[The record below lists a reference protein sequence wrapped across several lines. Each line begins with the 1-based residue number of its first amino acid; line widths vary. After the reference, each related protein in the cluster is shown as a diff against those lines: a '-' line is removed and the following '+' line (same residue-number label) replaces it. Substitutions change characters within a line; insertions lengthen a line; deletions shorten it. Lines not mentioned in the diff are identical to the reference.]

1 MPKKC
6 NKITSYY
13 KVTFM
18 KHVSDAIRSSA
29 TFYGSYGEAGNC
41 LTLHRSRNLIRTE
54 FLSAA
59 AGAVAA
65 YPYAVELF
73 DGGGDEVGVGGEDAC
88 FKIAAV
94 FAFHADARP
103 CQVGR
108 ADVGTFQIHDDE
120 LEMHARAEH
129 AFQGGCQNRKTVKI
143 FPKGGAGFL
152 GVNEPHIHP
161 AFQQLRPHPQQGR
174 GFPAPLPNVDV
185 LNIRRSHP
193 KLPLHL
199 LHAGKDLLV
208 MRFVSDVLGE
218 EHNVQACYPIEML
231 AKKYQL

>member
-1 MPKKC
+1 MVLSELLMLLLS
-6 NKITSYY
+6 N
-13 KVTFM
+13 
-18 KHVSDAIRSSA
+18 HDAIGA
-29 TFYGSYGEAGNC
+29 K
-41 LTLHRSRNLIRTE
+41 L
-54 FLSAA
+54 LSAA

-73 DGGGDEVGVGGEDAC
+73 DGGGDEGGVGGEDAG

-108 ADVGTFQIHDDE
+108 ADVGAFQIHDDE

-129 AFQGGCQNRKTVKI
+129 AFQGGCQNRVAVKI
-143 FPKGGAGFL
+143 LPKGGAGFL

-161 AFQQLRPHPQQGR
+161 ARQQSRPYPQQGR

-199 LHAGKDLLV
+199 PHAGKDLFV

-218 EHNVQACYPIEML
+218 GWHGL
-231 AKKYQL
+231 AM

>member
-1 MPKKC
+1 ML
-6 NKITSYY
+6 YY
-13 KVTFM
+13 KVTFT
-18 KHVSDAIRSSA
+18 KHISETIRRSV
-29 TFYGSYGEAGNC
+29 TFYGSYSEAGNF
-41 LTLHRSRNLIRTE
+41 LTLLATHNPIHAE

-65 YPYAVELF
+65 HPYAVELF
-73 DGGGDEVGVGGEDAC
+73 DGGGDEVGIGGEDAR

-94 FAFHADARP
+94 FAFHADACP
-103 CQVGR
+103 CQVGG
-108 ADVGTFQIHDDE
+108 ADVGAFQIHDDE

-129 AFQGGCQNRKTVKI
+129 ALQGGCQNRKTVKI

-161 AFQQLRPHPQQGR
+161 AFQQPRPHPQQGR
-174 GFPAPLPNVDV
+174 GFPASLPNVDV

-199 LHAGKDLLV
+199 PHAGKDLFV
-208 MRFVSDVLGE
+208 MRFVGDVAGE
-218 EHNVQACYPIEML
+218 EITHRS
-231 AKKYQL
+231 

>member
-1 MPKKC
+1 MVLSELLMLLQSDP
-6 NKITSYY
+6 
-13 KVTFM
+13 
-18 KHVSDAIRSSA
+18 DAIRA
-29 TFYGSYGEAGNC
+29 
-41 LTLHRSRNLIRTE
+41 E
-54 FLSAA
+54 FLPPAA
-59 AGAVAA
+59 WAVAA
-65 YPYAVELF
+65 HPYAVELF
-73 DGGGDEVGVGGEDAC
+73 DGGGDEGGVGGEDAC

-103 CQVGR
+103 CQVGG
-108 ADVGTFQIHDDE
+108 ADVGAFQIHDDE

-129 AFQGGCQNRKTVKI
+129 ALQGGCQNRKTVKI

-161 AFQQLRPHPQQGR
+161 ALQQPRPHPQQGR

-199 LHAGKDLLV
+199 PHAGKDLFV
-208 MRFVSDVLGE
+208 MRFISDVLGE
-218 EHNVQACYPIEML
+218 RRHREG
-231 AKKYQL
+231 K